1 MRSISIPA
9 SPRRGCRNDADRRKL
24 IGHRE
29 VIVALDDRLPQAAAV
44 LAPMAVLILN
54 ALLLLLTSGAPLPLP
69 P

>member
-44 LAPMAVLILN
+44 LAPMAVLN